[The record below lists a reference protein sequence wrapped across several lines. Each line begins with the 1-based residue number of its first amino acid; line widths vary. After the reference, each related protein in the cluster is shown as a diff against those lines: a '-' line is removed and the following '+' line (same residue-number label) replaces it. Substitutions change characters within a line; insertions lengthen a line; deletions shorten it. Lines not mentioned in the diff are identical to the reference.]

1 MTSMTIRRMA
11 YAAGFAASAL
21 STLAFSSVAVAQAE
35 APPSRQANAGAK
47 DVSSTG
53 EASPIA
59 ESYPN
64 AAIGDGTTSG
74 GYNQSRWAED
84 WSKLRDPKKR
94 KDIVDQLKFIS
105 IAGDGDVYLTLSGK
119 LPEFVPAPIAAVPAH

>member
-21 STLAFSSVAVAQAE
+21 STLAFSSAAMAQAE

-47 DVSSTG
+47 DVSSTA

-64 AAIGDGTTSG
+64 AAIGDGVTAG
-74 GYNQSRWAED
+74 GYNRSR
-84 WSKLRDPKKR
+84 
-94 KDIVDQLKFIS
+94 
-105 IAGDGDVYLTLSGK
+105 
-119 LPEFVPAPIAAVPAH
+119 